1 MNQIVVGK
9 LLMQRMHSGQPIRD
23 QYDNCTRWT
32 DVLLGRYYMLCVA
45 LNYIFW
51 NALEGI
57 I

>member
-9 LLMQRMHSGQPIRD
+9 LLMQRMHSSQPIRELSAVD
-23 QYDNCTRWT
+23 RCAVGD
-32 DVLLGRYYMLCVA
+32 GYYMWLK
-45 LNYIFW
+45 LHFW